1 MVLGVELIEGGKD
14 LFGDLVKNTVPVEL
28 PCGDK
33 FGDGLCGFEGLLR
46 LLTVITLSEDA
57 DAEILEA

>member
-14 LFGDLVKNTVPVEL
+14 LFGYLMKNTVPVEL

-33 FGDGLCGFEGLLR
+33 FGDRLCGFEGLLR
-46 LLTVITLSEDA
+46 LLTVITLR
-57 DAEILEA
+57 

>member
-1 MVLGVELIEGGKD
+1 MVFGVELIEGGKD
-14 LFGDLVKNTVPVEL
+14 LFGYLMKNTVPVEL

-46 LLTVITLSEDA
+46 LLTVITLR
-57 DAEILEA
+57 